1 MGGINM
7 HSFYVVRKNGEEFVN
22 TSKDIILAEKLARDL
37 SEINQC
43 YYTVSKERMISTFH
57 KGEKV

>member
-1 MGGINM
+1 M